1 MSATLEHGSWGSWPT
16 VRLATA
22 RLELEVVSEIGA
34 RIISLRDRQRGRE
47 WLLGGTPP
55 SEREA
60 MGWGAESA
68 EFSGP
73 RSFGWDECLPTVAP
87 CPDPRDDAA
96 PILRDHG
103 DQWGRGTI
111 MRLDEGRGAMTH
123 TWSAPRWPYRL
134 SRQLSCPD
142 DRTVLAE
149 YTLRSLADDVLPF
162 QWSAHPVLGL
172 EPGCRLELPGVERVT
187 RTWQHGIE
195 LPAEAD
201 WPRAA
206 AGAADEVDLSVVR
219 SGDGWA
225 PTSTAGRR
233 AGLGDDTG
241 RGEPDPRLGPCHG
254 PGPAGLAGLRC
265 VAAGRPPVEQVALEP
280 TTSARTT
287 TWAPR
292 WPAVGRAGWRR
303 ARPRHG
309 G

>member
-1 MSATLEHGSWGSWPT
+1 
-16 VRLATA
+16 
-22 RLELEVVSEIGA
+22 VSEIGA

-103 DQWGRGTI
+103 DQWGRGAI
-111 MRLDEGRGAMTH
+111 LRLDEGRGAMTH

-172 EPGCRLELPGVERVT
+172 EPGCRIELPGVERVT

-201 WPRAA
+201 WPLAA
-206 AGAADEVDLSVVR
+206 AGAGDEVDLSVVR
-219 SGDGWA
+219 SGAGWA
-225 PTSTAGRR
+225 TNVYGR
-233 AGLGDDTG
+233 
-241 RGEPDPRLGPCHG
+241 PS
-254 PGPAGLAGLRC
+254 GPASVTTPDGASLTIDWDRTTAPALRVWLAYGAWPLD
-265 VAAGRPPVEQVALEP
+265 GPPVEQVALEP
-280 TTSARTT
+280 TTSEDDDLGAALAGGRARRLAPGETT
-287 TWAPR
+287 TWWMSLRMEDDGA
-292 WPAVGRAGWRR
+292 
-303 ARPRHG
+303 
-309 G
+309 